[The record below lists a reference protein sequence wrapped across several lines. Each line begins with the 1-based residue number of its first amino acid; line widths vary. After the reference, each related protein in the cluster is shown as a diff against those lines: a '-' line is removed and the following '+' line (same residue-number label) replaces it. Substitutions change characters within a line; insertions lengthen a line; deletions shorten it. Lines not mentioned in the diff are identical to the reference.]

1 MKIIW
6 HNKAKID
13 LNNNISYIAKHSPQ
27 NALKVLN
34 EIIELVES
42 LMLFPF
48 KFPKEP
54 VFNKTNIRFVTK
66 GLLK

>member
-34 EIIELVES
+34 EIIELQHNDTKKYVWQKRHIAVRYK
-42 LMLFPF
+42 LFY
-48 KFPKEP
+48 K
-54 VFNKTNIRFVTK
+54 NIIIT
-66 GLLK
+66 